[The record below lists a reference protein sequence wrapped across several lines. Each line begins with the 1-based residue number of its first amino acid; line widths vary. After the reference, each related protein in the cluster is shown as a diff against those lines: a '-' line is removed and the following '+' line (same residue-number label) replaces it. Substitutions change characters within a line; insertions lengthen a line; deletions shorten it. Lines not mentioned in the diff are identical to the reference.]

1 MEADFALAIFVV
13 EVAEAVDLQLWVVL
27 TWAAFA
33 IAAEGAEEAG
43 VAASGPSS
51 VPS

>member
-13 EVAEAVDLQLWVVL
+13 EVAEAVDQLWVVL

-43 VAASGPSS
+43 VVVSGPSS